1 MAKVNLYQFWD
12 LVHTVIQ
19 EVWAITEPHIE
30 EAAVRQNVP
39 VELYYYAELGLDYF
53 SVSEFQ
59 QRDPFSNPEQF
70 EKNFAQLE
78 VKGWIVPA
86 REGGRYRTS
95 ENVRKS
101 VRQIV
106 QAGDDQLL
114 KFTPAAELDLN
125 RLLQYLKQIVLSN
138 NAAPEPPEKW
148 AIVRRFRT
156 ATRTSP
162 VLVQIRECLMD
173 LYAYRDD
180 AHLSAARPYFADAG
194 IVWNAFGAVC
204 GGNAVTAEKI
214 AESMPFRGYEDGAYA
229 AALKAAEEAGWVEE
243 TETPGVYGPTPKGLE
258 MRERVENLTNH
269 YFYRPWEILAEDK
282 LEEFYHQLELLREQL
297 HHFAKVQPAT
307 ALHPAA

>member
-1 MAKVNLYQFWD
+1 MEKVSLYQFWN
-12 LVHTVIQ
+12 LIHAIIQ

-30 EAAVRQNVP
+30 DAAVRKNIP
-39 VELYYYAELGLDYF
+39 VELYYYAELGLDFF
-53 SVSEFQ
+53 SLQEFQ

-78 VKGWIVPA
+78 VKGWITPA
-86 REGGRYRTS
+86 HEGGRYRVS

-106 QAGDDQLL
+106 HAGDEQLL
-114 KFTPAAELDLN
+114 RFTPAAELDLN

-156 ATRTSP
+156 ATRISP

-194 IVWNAFGAVC
+194 IVWNVFGAVC

-214 AESMPFRGYEDGAYA
+214 TETLPFRGYEVESYT
-229 AALKAAEEAGWVEE
+229 AALKAAEEAGWIEASEV
-243 TETPGVYGPTPKGLE
+243 PSSYRPTLKGME
-258 MRERVENLTNH
+258 MRERVERLTDH
-269 YFYRPWEILAEDK
+269 YFYGPWQILSEDK
-282 LEEFYHQLELLREQL
+282 LDDFYQQLELFREQL
-297 HHFAKVQPAT
+297 HQFAKV
-307 ALHPAA
+307 